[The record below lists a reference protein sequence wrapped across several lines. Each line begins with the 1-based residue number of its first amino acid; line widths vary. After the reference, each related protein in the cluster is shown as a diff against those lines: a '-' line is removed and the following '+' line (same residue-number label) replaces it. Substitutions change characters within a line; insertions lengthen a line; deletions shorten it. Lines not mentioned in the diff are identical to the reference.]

1 MSSEMWYRAS
11 LSNDQIAAGHV
22 EIVRR
27 LFADAMGDA
36 RNPTGACLF
45 ATSHNTRAA
54 RLREDVVDDTAL
66 EADALFF
73 SPQSISA
80 VPHLIAQYGAQPSEP
95 PERSRA
101 ALLVGAQQDWDLLP
115 RSSH

>member
-1 MSSEMWYRAS
+1 MSSGMWYRAS
-11 LSNDQIAAGHV
+11 LSSDQITAGHV

-27 LFADAMGDA
+27 LFADAIRDA
-36 RNPTGACLF
+36 RHPVGACLF
-45 ATSHNTRAA
+45 ATSNDTG
-54 RLREDVVDDTAL
+54 RLREDTADDTVVN
-66 EADALFF
+66 ADALFF

-80 VPHLIAQYGAQPSEP
+80 VPHLIAQYEAQPSEP

-101 ALLVGAQQDWDLLP
+101 ALLVGTPQDWDLLP